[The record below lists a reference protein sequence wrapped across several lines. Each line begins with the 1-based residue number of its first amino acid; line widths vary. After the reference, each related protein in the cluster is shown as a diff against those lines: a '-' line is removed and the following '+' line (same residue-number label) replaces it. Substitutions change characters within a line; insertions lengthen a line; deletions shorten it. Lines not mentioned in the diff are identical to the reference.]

1 MQNLH
6 VYEIVSAKSKEGD
19 LEFGLLT
26 DSGIA
31 GKIEV
36 AEIHEQEIII
46 RSDVEDVC
54 LKQVSPV
61 IIDNLKKGDRF
72 LVLNL
77 EADTASYISTV
88 SVS

>member
-26 DSGIA
+26 DSGVA
-31 GKIEV
+31 GKIKV

-46 RSDVEDVC
+46 RTDAEDVC

-61 IIDNLKKGDRF
+61 IIDSLKRGDKF

-77 EADTASYISTV
+77 DADTASYVFTV
-88 SVS
+88 TVP